1 MAVHCVFF
9 TPNAEHTCQVLRIT
23 GASPR
28 VRQTQNRLESRY
40 CSSGKFIACPLFT
53 RVEQGLA
60 EAQRFRKYSESRA
73 TKVRMGDLQ
82 VAS

>member
-9 TPNAEHTCQVLRIT
+9 TPNAEHTCQVLHIT

-28 VRQTQNRLESRY
+28 VRQTQHRLESRY
-40 CSSGKFIACPLFT
+40 CTSGKFIACPLFT

-60 EAQRFRKYSESRA
+60 EAQRFRKYSERRA
-73 TKVRMGDLQ
+73 KVVRTGDLQ
-82 VAS
+82 AAS